1 MMEVEKITIH
11 SKQRKETPYIIKA
24 RELMIKR
31 KEEQSRLKNGD
42 LYDLN
47 ALADKLGL
55 TDPDY
60 DWKQLQIEIQ
70 QYKDHQTMQRQ
81 KYWTSGEG
89 QSRLAEMKKYEPI
102 KEVNGF
108 GELKG

>member
-1 MMEVEKITIH
+1 MQTIKIKIKP
-11 SKQRKETPYIIKA
+11 KQRHETPYIIKA
-24 RELMIKR
+24 RELINKQ
-31 KEEQSRLKNGD
+31 KEDQSRLKNGD

-47 ALADKLGL
+47 ALANKLGL

-60 DWKQLQIEIQ
+60 EWKQVQKEIQ
-70 QYKDHQTMQRQ
+70 QYKDHQIMQRQ
-81 KYWTSGEG
+81 KYWSSGEG
-89 QSRLAEMKKYEPI
+89 LSRLAEMKGYEPI